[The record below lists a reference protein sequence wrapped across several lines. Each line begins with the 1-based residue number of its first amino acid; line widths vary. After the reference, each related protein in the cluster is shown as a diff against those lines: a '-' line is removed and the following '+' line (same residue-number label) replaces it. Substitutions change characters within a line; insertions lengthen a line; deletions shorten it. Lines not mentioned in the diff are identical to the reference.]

1 MSVCDFLKDS
11 KCTVTSS
18 LDYTDCSDYVPA
30 DHAHDFQ
37 LDCTKIEHVC
47 IDATTDRTAPAFIAT
62 TDRTATALT
71 ITTPTYRYITFPGS
85 DSITVNV
92 PGREKVIK
100 NIKVLKCRC
109 CDAKLDSTKMY
120 NNIIKCEY
128 CDSDNY
134 IELEDE

>member
-30 DHAHDFQ
+30 DHEHDFQ
-37 LDCTKIEHVC
+37 LDGTKIEHVC
-47 IDATTDRTAPAFIAT
+47 IDATTDWTGP
-62 TDRTATALT
+62 ALT
-71 ITTPTYRYITFPGS
+71 TTIPYRCITLPSS

-92 PGREKVIK
+92 PSREKVIK

>member
-18 LDYTDCSDYVPA
+18 LDYTDCSDYFPA
-30 DHAHDFQ
+30 DYGYSTPQRSDRPIHYSTH
-37 LDCTKIEHVC
+37 
-47 IDATTDRTAPAFIAT
+47 TDWIGP
-62 TDRTATALT
+62 DL
-71 ITTPTYRYITFPGS
+71 TPTVKSTWGVTTTSKYLYTSPDY
-85 DSITVNV
+85 DSVV
-92 PGREKVIK
+92 VHMPKAEKVIK